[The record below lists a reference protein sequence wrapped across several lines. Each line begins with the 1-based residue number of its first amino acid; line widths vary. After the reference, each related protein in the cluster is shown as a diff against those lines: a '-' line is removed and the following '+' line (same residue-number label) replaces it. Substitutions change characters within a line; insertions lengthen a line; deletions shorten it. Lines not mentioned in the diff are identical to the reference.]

1 MISFV
6 EYMIPDQL
14 FQPEIISTIIAYAG
28 KVTTGG
34 GTNSVRVENKLK
46 TTCQGQ
52 TFRQK
57 GYSAP
62 EQANAVLTNR
72 YNKKAKN

>member
-1 MISFV
+1 MISFD

-34 GTNSVRVENKLK
+34 GTNSVRVEK
-46 TTCQGQ
+46 
-52 TFRQK
+52 
-57 GYSAP
+57 
-62 EQANAVLTNR
+62 
-72 YNKKAKN
+72 